1 MTDYIE
7 RDELVSY
14 FKEIATE
21 TLRDGSVQCVLGA
34 GVIAHMIVEIKE
46 FPAADVRPVKRGR
59 WISDDETGVPICSV
73 CYSGKPTK
81 CVCTSA
87 IEHKLGDSEIRFC
100 YFCGA
105 DMRTEFKGFV
115 PLDNAKLEDA
125 DFSLADRIREEGG
138 DAE

>member
-46 FPAADVRPVKRGR
+46 FPAADVRPVVHGM
-59 WISDDETGVPICSV
+59 WENGH
-73 CYSGKPTK
+73 
-81 CVCTSA
+81 CTSCGEDVA
-87 IEHKLGDSEIRFC
+87 SCFDIWTNIQRFLYCPYCGSKIEEAE
-100 YFCGA
+100 YFW
-105 DMRTEFKGFV
+105 
-115 PLDNAKLEDA
+115 
-125 DFSLADRIREEGG
+125 EEGEG
-138 DAE
+138 

>member
-46 FPAADVRPVKRGR
+46 FPAADVRPVVRGK
-59 WISDDETGVPICSV
+59 WAIGECGLYSCSV
-73 CYSGKPTK
+73 CGQMAPYD
-81 CVCTSA
+81 VQA
-87 IEHKLGDSEIRFC
+87 DVIEYWPSLNFC
-100 YFCGA
+100 PNCGA
-105 DMRTEFKGFV
+105 DMRPPASPIYV
-115 PLDNAKLEDA
+115 PKEERSA
-125 DFSLADRIREEGG
+125 DD
-138 DAE
+138 D